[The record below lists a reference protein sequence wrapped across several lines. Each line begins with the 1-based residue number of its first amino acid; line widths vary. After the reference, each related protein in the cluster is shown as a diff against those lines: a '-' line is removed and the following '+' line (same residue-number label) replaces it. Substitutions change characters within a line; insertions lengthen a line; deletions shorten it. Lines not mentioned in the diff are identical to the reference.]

1 MLLTTIVFVFIYALT
16 IAIFIFYLTCADSD
30 AEGLIGSLS
39 RGLFEFIPSKIS
51 AVLRA
56 CMGDW
61 AFAKV
66 ENIYDYTVNQR
77 NPLLQLAY
85 LFVINASTKE
95 PGTIHTS
102 NIATFSHQPYDGLL
116 YIEGL
121 HCRTCLVPKI
131 PRSKHCTFCGY
142 CVPIFDHHCIWI
154 NQCVGEQNYRYF
166 LTFLLMNSTF
176 FFYAAYVLYYIL
188 ISDVY
193 ERSLFNA
200 VFIDRTTGKEF
211 KANLWMVANFVAFR
225 HLPIVLL
232 LVLALV
238 MGCAVL

>member
-85 LFVINASTKE
+85 LFVINGAFLTWIIYGIPLLPTYFIGKQHIYISYVWVAVAQYTFFLASTKE

-188 ISDVY
+188 ISD
-193 ERSLFNA
+193 
-200 VFIDRTTGKEF
+200 
-211 KANLWMVANFVAFR
+211 
-225 HLPIVLL
+225 
-232 LVLALV
+232 
-238 MGCAVL
+238 